1 MEAISESSPNTRKK
15 LIRSVIPSPVRSLR
29 VLNSNNLTDEQ
40 YSVLKAV
47 MHGESLFFTGSAGT
61 GKSYLLKFIINRLPP
76 DTTFVTASTGIAA
89 SHLPGGITLHMFA
102 GIPVSWLEERAF
114 GQENRKLTSKEIATR
129 LMRFEAKVQRWK
141 QCKCLI
147 IDEISMLHGEYF
159 QTVDQVAR
167 ELRHCDKPFGGIQL
181 VVCGDF
187 LQLPPI
193 TKRGWC
199 FHLVTSLNMILT
211 NFHF

>member
-1 MEAISESSPNTRKK
+1 
-15 LIRSVIPSPVRSLR
+15 
-29 VLNSNNLTDEQ
+29 
-40 YSVLKAV
+40 

-61 GKSYLLKFIINRLPP
+61 GKSYLLKFIISRLPP
-76 DTTFVTASTGIAA
+76 ETTFVTASTGIAA

-102 GIPVSWLEERAF
+102 GIPVSWLEEGCF
-114 GQENRKLTSKEIATR
+114 GQENRKLTPKEIAAR
-129 LMRFEAKVQRWK
+129 LMKFEAKVQRWK

-159 QTVDQVAR
+159 AVVDQVAR
-167 ELRHCDKPFGGIQL
+167 IIRNCDKPFGGIQL

-193 TKRGWC
+193 TKRGNGVTFANVVAQFRKIFNM
-199 FHLVTSLNMILT
+199 FHLPFRWQTRVFKNQVRFSDESMDRSD
-211 NFHF
+211 